1 MPRQE
6 DRVYAERALKNVKA
20 SNTEASMKL
29 VVALR
34 EGLAV
39 AKGKAKEDIPP
50 LPISSHPIP
59 SHPIPLWHFSEIS
72 SVLEASPIPQECI

>member
-20 SNTEASMKL
+20 SKTEASMKL

-50 LPISSHPIP
+50 LPPIP
-59 SHPIPLWHFSEIS
+59 PCPPLSPPPYPSISPHPPWMTS
-72 SVLEASPIPQECI
+72 SGGR